1 MLYQLK
7 TGRCIEVSSEHYFS
21 MDDEDFEAI
30 IAANSGEE
38 IEDPFAI
45 SVLRYGDDDEDEE
58 IDYIE
63 DLLDIS
69 IEEKLSDEDFIN
81 FDELEI

>member
-7 TGRCIEVSSEHYFS
+7 TGRCIEISSEYYFS

-30 IAANSGEE
+30 IAANSGEQ

-45 SVLRYGDDDEDEE
+45 SVLRYGDDDEEE
-58 IDYIE
+58 IEYIE

-69 IEEKLSDEDFIN
+69 IEEKLSDTDFIN
-81 FDELEI
+81 FDEL